1 MTARDAR
8 RLPTR
13 HNGSV
18 VPSRQ
23 AMVVTSMG
31 PADSGDDSAD
41 SDDGDDGDD
50 SADSADNDDDNDD
63 DDDDDR
69 GGDGAMARPET
80 R

>member
-41 SDDGDDGDD
+41 SDD
-50 SADSADNDDDNDD
+50 SADND

-69 GGDGAMARPET
+69 GGDGAMARPDT